1 MPSED
6 ESTAIGDLESAV
18 SRRMSI
24 ASVRILRMALGTA
37 LSMMFS
43 QIVNWPMSFI
53 APVLTMFI
61 LSLPLPALKLSSGI
75 KFILVFVVAIYA
87 GLLFLPFMLN
97 QRMVGILLLA
107 LALYH
112 SFYYTARGGSPVVGA
127 FATVGLTLVTAIG
140 TVSTDAILQVSGGLS
155 TGAVFGVLF
164 VWVAHAIL
172 PDSLARPESAAAQGG
187 QPQADKLDIAAARRS
202 AWRSMIIVMPVIL
215 WFLLSSASASYV
227 AFMIKVASMGQQA
240 DVDQSRQAGR
250 SLLLS
255 TVIGGV
261 AAIIAWQALRIW
273 PSLIMYVLL
282 IGLGGLVMGPRIFAG
297 RGMHPAGATWSY
309 GYLTMIVVL
318 APAVLD
324 SQTGAAAGDAFWSRL
339 GMFIWATIY
348 GTGAVFVFDALWRR
362 EPAAESVRID
372 SQDDHS

>member
-1 MPSED
+1 MPSE
-6 ESTAIGDLESAV
+6 SRTSAIDSAAPADAK
-18 SRRMSI
+18 RMSI

-37 LSMMFS
+37 LSMLFS
-43 QIVNWPMSFI
+43 QIVNWPMSFV

-61 LSLPLPALKLSSGI
+61 LSLPLPALKLDAGI
-75 KFILVFVVAIYA
+75 KFILVFVVAIHA
-87 GLLFLPFMLN
+87 GLVFLPFMLN
-97 QRMVGILLLA
+97 QRMVGILLLG

-112 SFYYTARGGSPVVGA
+112 SFYYTARGGSQVIGA
-127 FATVGLTLVTAIG
+127 FATVGLALVTSIG
-140 TVSTDAILQVSGGLS
+140 TVSTDAVLAVTGGLS
-155 TGAVFGVLF
+155 TCAVFGVLF

-172 PDSLARPESAAAQGG
+172 PDSLARPEPVPAQGA
-187 QPQADKLDIAAARRS
+187 QLQTEPPDLAAARRN
-202 AWRSMIIVMPVIL
+202 AWRSLIIVMPVIL
-215 WFLLSSASASYV
+215 WFLLSSASASYA

-240 DVDQSRQAGR
+240 DVDRSRHVAK

-261 AAIIAWQALRIW
+261 AAIIAWQVLSIW
-273 PSLIMYVLL
+273 PSLVMYILL
-282 IGLGGLVMGPRIFAG
+282 IGLGGLVMGPKIFAG
-297 RGMHPAGATWSY
+297 PGMQPAGATWSY

-339 GMFIWATIY
+339 EMFMWATIY

-362 EPAAESVRID
+362 KPADKPE
-372 SQDDHS
+372 